1 MKKCKECS
9 EEKPIELFYKHK
21 GNTDGYKHKCKACYN
36 KQGKDAYLKNP
47 EKKRNM
53 NKAHYY
59 NNKSYYVAKCAK
71 YRAAK
76 LKRTPK
82 WLNSE
87 QLTYIEKE
95 YSMAKKLEAITGD
108 KYHVDHIIPLQGRFV
123 SGLHVPWNLQVIEA
137 SENKSKGNRHEM

>member
-1 MKKCKECS
+1 MKKCKECL
-9 EEKPIELFYKHK
+9 EEKPIECFYKHK
-21 GNTDGYKHKCKACYN
+21 GNTDGYKHKCKVCYN
-36 KQGKDAYLKNP
+36 TQVKDVYLKNP
-47 EKKRNM
+47 ERKRSM

-87 QLTYIEKE
+87 QLACIEKE

-108 KYHVDHIIPLQGRFV
+108 KYHVDHIIPLQGKFV

-137 SENKSKGNRHEM
+137 SENKSKGNSYEM